1 MKLIDL
7 EDSAQIVTKEYL
19 DTKLERLQIS
29 IDKLE
34 NTFDHRLN
42 QLEAR
47 INRVERAIGFAIAA
61 SIAQIITA
69 VALGIA
75 VILK

>member
-7 EDSAQIVTKEYL
+7 EDGAQIVTKDYL
-19 DTKLERLQIS
+19 DTRLERLQIS

-34 NTFDHRLN
+34 NKLDSRMNRL
-42 QLEAR
+42 
-47 INRVERAIGFAIAA
+47 ERAIGFAVTA

-69 VALGIA
+69 LALGAA
-75 VILK
+75 VVLRHQ

>member
-7 EDSAQIVTKEYL
+7 EDGAQVVTREYL
-19 DTKLERLQIS
+19 DTKLEHLQIS

-34 NTFDHRLN
+34 NTFDRRLN
-42 QLEAR
+42 QLDSR
-47 INRVERAIGFAIAA
+47 VNRLERAAITA

-69 VALGIA
+69 LALGA
-75 VILK
+75 VVILHH

>member
-1 MKLIDL
+1 MNL
-7 EDSAQIVTKEYL
+7 EDSSQIVTKEYL
-19 DTKLERLQIS
+19 DTKLEHLQIS
-29 IDKLE
+29 IDRLE

-61 SIAQIITA
+61 SIAQIISA
-69 VALGIA
+69 LALGIA